1 MLQKV
6 YNNVNTITGRNIRYI
21 QDKVGHQYDLLTVNT
36 SWLKNNI
43 KFCEIE
49 EGDKWR
55 VGLIK
60 EIVDIKQTKLE
71 ITPNDDDSFLSRDQ
85 LQDIIDFVSTS

>member
-21 QDKVGHQYDLLTVNT
+21 KDKIGHQYDLLTVNT
-36 SWLKNNI
+36 SWLKKNI
-43 KFCEIE
+43 KFCEIG

-55 VGLIK
+55 AGLIK
-60 EIVDIKQTKLE
+60 EIVDSKQTKLE
-71 ITPNDDDSFLSRDQ
+71 ITPNDEDSFFF
-85 LQDIIDFVSTS
+85 IT